1 MRDGYDFRYHNYTYE
16 LWPDV
21 YDNSQYATNF
31 TWCPEFWLYYKPYV
45 ALFPWGNDNACER
58 HESPQHNSLW
68 CDDWFWVFYTVL
80 ATGMLF
86 SGLIYGVAF
95 FWVFAVTPSEMGV
108 PPNMILKKMK
118 KFFRP
123 PFFDTMQTALDTYY
137 YGKMVTT
144 VSKLWLTAR
153 TIWCIRGMIAAMFL
167 ANVTTSIC
175 AAWYYIKDGSYFMRA
190 HYRYR
195 FGLRIFKKSWIFS
208 INCQSKHS
216 IKILRLFLGYMLGD
230 GPNSIIQWFF
240 HEKVRSDNQ
249 NWLFLI
255 ESFWSDFDSIL

>member
-195 FGLRIFKKSWIFS
+195 FGLRIFKKSWIFFQLIVNPNTAS
-208 INCQSKHS
+208 KSCDFSWATCWVMGRTQSS
-216 IKILRLFLGYMLGD
+216 SGSSTRRSGLTIKIDYF
-230 GPNSIIQWFF
+230 
-240 HEKVRSDNQ
+240 
-249 NWLFLI
+249 
-255 ESFWSDFDSIL
+255 